1 MNYKKI
7 NGIIPVASLV
17 ARCKIAALIGIVISL
32 AACGSSKPG
41 ASDIEP
47 YVMEQLGQCQ
57 LWTISDVRKTDG
69 IEDGGMY
76 RIDFTAQLT
85 LKESPEQAMQSYGK
99 HQMDPNYIGCHM
111 YVSTL
116 VRITESMSFA
126 KQYEVSGAGVMVKS
140 EKGWRLNG
148 ELRSSFQPL

>member
-1 MNYKKI
+1 MNHKEIKC
-7 NGIIPVASLV
+7 GIPISRLV
-17 ARCKIAALIGIVISL
+17 ARCKIAIIIGISVSL
-32 AACGSSKPG
+32 GACGSSKPG

-47 YVMEQLGQCQ
+47 YVKEQLGQCQ

-76 RIDFTAQLT
+76 RIDFTAKLT

-111 YVSTL
+111 YIARL
-116 VRITESMSFA
+116 VRITESMSLE